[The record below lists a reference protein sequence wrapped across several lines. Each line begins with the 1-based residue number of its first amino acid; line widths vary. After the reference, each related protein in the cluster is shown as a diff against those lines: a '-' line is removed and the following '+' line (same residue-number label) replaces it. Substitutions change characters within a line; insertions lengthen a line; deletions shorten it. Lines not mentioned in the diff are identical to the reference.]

1 MLSTPEPAVGCCTVA
16 DGRLVGPAG
25 RRDPGYL
32 GGCAARPGG
41 FGQAAGGMARLGR
54 GVRAGAYE
62 GGSTPA
68 ELPDAPDPT
77 DPAIDLTPCAMQDAL
92 WVAEDEGVPLSQIV
106 LDQTYQKEFSLLATE
121 LRERFPLYI
130 GGLCWCRIS
139 CHAPSRRT

>member
-1 MLSTPEPAVGCCTVA
+1 MAPPVGETPVTSAGAQPDPAVS
-16 DGRLVGPAG
+16 DKRLVEWRAWAG
-25 RRDPGYL
+25 ECG
-32 GGCAARPGG
+32 
-41 FGQAAGGMARLGR
+41 
-54 GVRAGAYE
+54 AGAYE
-62 GGSTPA
+62 GESTPA
-68 ELPDAPDPT
+68 ELPDAPGPT
-77 DPAIDLTPCAMQDAL
+77 DRATDLTSCAMQDAL